1 MKVAKAKVQLPDMNT
16 FAERMEKIARAAMPK
31 SPVFWGA
38 MLAVFVYSLVVVYF
52 VNFLPHM
59 QAMEAEDITTKTSIA
74 IGLIFAFRVNSSYDR
89 WWEGRKLWGQLVN
102 ELRNLCIKYDLYF
115 QSTTD
120 EKKAFGNLV
129 VAFAFALKNHLRD
142 RKYDLTHAGIEV
154 SDDKADHVPLYI
166 SQLIYKNVQ
175 KKALE
180 NQILKANASNID
192 SHLELLLLDSHMKA
206 LMDVCG
212 ACERI
217 KSSPV
222 AGWIQASIW
231 IWMMAYFAILPWL
244 LADQFRLW
252 SVAIELFAAYFAIAL
267 ELLAEDMQEP
277 FGYDQNDLP
286 TDIICLG
293 IAKTTNQILG
303 TETVIARFDGHLT
316 TIR

>member
-1 MKVAKAKVQLPDMNT
+1 MKVTKAKVQLPDMST
-16 FAERMEKIARAAMPK
+16 FTDRLEKIARAAMPK

-38 MLAVFVYSLVVVYF
+38 MLAVFVYSLMVVYF

-59 QAMEAEDITTKTSIA
+59 QAMEAEDITTKSSIA

-102 ELRNLCIKYDLYF
+102 ELRNLSIKYDLYF
-115 QSTTD
+115 QSTAD
-120 EKKAFGNLV
+120 EKKAFGNLI

-142 RKYDLTHAGIEV
+142 RKYDLAHAGIQVKEGT
-154 SDDKADHVPLYI
+154 AEHVPLYI

-175 KKALE
+175 QKALE
-180 NQILKANASNID
+180 NQNLKANPSGID
-192 SHLELLLLDSHMKA
+192 SHLELLLLDSHMRA

-244 LADQFRLW
+244 LADQFRLGT
-252 SVAIELFAAYFAIAL
+252 VFIELFAAYFAIAL

-277 FGYDQNDLP
+277 FGYDHNDLP

-303 TETVIARFDGHLT
+303 TETVIARFDGHLS
-316 TIR
+316 TIS

>member
-1 MKVAKAKVQLPDMNT
+1 MK
-16 FAERMEKIARAAMPK
+16 KIARAALPK

-59 QAMEAEDITTKTSIA
+59 QVTEAEDITTKTSIA

-89 WWEGRKLWGQLVN
+89 WWEGRKTWGQLVN
-102 ELRNLCIKYDLYF
+102 ELRNLSIKYDLYF
-115 QSTTD
+115 QSTAE
-120 EKKAFGNLV
+120 EKKAFGNLI
-129 VAFAFALKNHLRD
+129 VAFAFALKDHLRD
-142 RKYDLTHAGIEV
+142 RKYDLARVGIQVTEGT
-154 SDDKADHVPLYI
+154 ADHVPLYI
-166 SQLIYKNVQ
+166 AQLIYKNVQ
-175 KKALE
+175 QKARE
-180 NQILKANASNID
+180 NQASKANQSGSD

-206 LMDVCG
+206 LMEVCG

-217 KSSPV
+217 KSSPI

-244 LADQFRLW
+244 LAEQFRLW
-252 SVAIELFAAYFAIAL
+252 SVAIELFAAYFAVAL

-277 FGYDQNDLP
+277 FGYDQHDLP
-286 TDIICLG
+286 TDIICMG

-303 TETVIARFDGHLT
+303 TETVIASFDSHLS
-316 TIR
+316 TIA

>member
-1 MKVAKAKVQLPDMNT
+1 MTNFTDLIEK
-16 FAERMEKIARAAMPK
+16 MEKIARAGMPK

-38 MLAVFVYSLVVVYF
+38 MLIVFVYSLVVVSF
-52 VNFLPHM
+52 VNFSPHM
-59 QAMEAEDITTKTSIA
+59 QAAEAEDITTKTSIA

-102 ELRNLCIKYDLYF
+102 ELRNLSIKYDLYF
-115 QSTTD
+115 QSTTE
-120 EKKAFGNLV
+120 EKKAFGNLI

-142 RKYDLTHAGIEV
+142 RKYDLARVGIQVTEGT
-154 SDDKADHVPLYI
+154 ADHVPLYLT
-166 SQLIYKNVQ
+166 QLIYKNVQ
-175 KKALE
+175 HKALE
-180 NQILKANASNID
+180 NQALKGNSSGSSGID

-316 TIR
+316 TIS